1 MAEDEESGGDV
12 NGGESYGGVA
22 KEVRKET
29 NTVWSGMFGSNQD
42 HGTEPREEE
51 GGARVVSPTEPP
63 HEVSDYAITGDAKIS
78 ENIARSKSDVQEV
91 LNGLEAEI
99 SKFDSTV
106 MGSSPI
112 GPDMALVQSE
122 GQSISNTTTGIGF
135 NSELVIVES
144 IQGSP
149 QDNNYKTRSWKRLV
163 QDRNPTETQAVPC
176 ANPLPMVEAARQ
188 PRREP

>member
-1 MAEDEESGGDV
+1 M
-12 NGGESYGGVA
+12 
-22 KEVRKET
+22 
-29 NTVWSGMFGSNQD
+29 
-42 HGTEPREEE
+42 
-51 GGARVVSPTEPP
+51 
-63 HEVSDYAITGDAKIS
+63 ITGDAKIS
-78 ENIARSKSDVQEV
+78 EIIARSTLYFQEV
-91 LNGLEAEI
+91 LNGIDDEI
-99 SKFDSTV
+99 SKFESTV
-106 MGSSPI
+106 VGSSPI
-112 GPDMALVQSE
+112 GPNMALVQSE
-122 GQSISNTTTGIGF
+122 GQSISNTPTSVGF